1 MEDAFD
7 RVVCLLFRD
16 KVESSVRRISEVYEI
31 DGAGCSQCERN
42 IASMNA
48 YLTLLCRLATALLTR
63 EKSKMYKVEELK
75 AGARRIK
82 GEMEQLRRKEELVW
96 EVECLRQRN
105 PARPEKDAATST
117 VGARG
122 ETEGNISPP
131 QVGVDP
137 DLLRAIDAIVDG

>member
-1 MEDAFD
+1 MKC
-7 RVVCLLFRD
+7 VSCLGT
-16 KVESSVRRISEVYEI
+16 VRRISKVYEI

-48 YLTLLCRLATALLTR
+48 YLTLLCRLAMAFLTR
-63 EKSKMYKVEELK
+63 EIRKMYEVEELK
-75 AGARRIK
+75 AGARRMK
-82 GEMEQLRRKEELVW
+82 GEMEQLRREKELVR

-105 PARPEKDAATST
+105 PARLEKDAATST

-122 ETEGNISPP
+122 ETEGNISPS